1 MSAPHGPVPVR
12 AAATVLVLR
21 DAAGGLEVLMLQRAR
36 RAVFAAGAYV
46 FPGGAVDPSDGAP
59 ELAERC
65 RGMTDELASARLGLT
80 SGGLAFYAAAVR
92 ECFEESGILLAE
104 RSDGSPAGADDAG
117 CRRLAAGRRA
127 LNAGAATFDQVCRGE
142 SLVLTTDRMEYF
154 SHWITPAG
162 APRRFDT
169 RFFVAE
175 APAGQAA
182 VHDEGET
189 IASRWIRPAD
199 ALSLHAEG
207 TFDLLL
213 PTLENLTALG
223 RFGSVA
229 EVLAASRAAG
239 PLPAML
245 PRVRVEDGHVRLFLP
260 GDAGYEDASE
270 EAGLLEGMPLPGRV
284 GGPVR
289 A

>member
-1 MSAPHGPVPVR
+1 MPAPHGPVPVR
-12 AAATVLVLR
+12 DAATVLVVR
-21 DAAGGLEVLMLQRAR
+21 DAPYGLEVLMLQRAR
-36 RAVFAAGAYV
+36 AAVFAAGAYV
-46 FPGGAVDPSDGAP
+46 FPGGAVDPLDGAP
-59 ELAERC
+59 ELAGRC
-65 RGMTDELASARLGLT
+65 RGITDELASARLGLT
-80 SGGLAFYAAAVR
+80 SGGLSFYVAAVR

-104 RSDGSPAGADDAG
+104 RSDGSPAAADDAA
-117 CRRLAAGRRA
+117 CRRLAAGRRSV
-127 LNAGAATFDQVCRGE
+127 NAGVAAFDQLCRGE
-142 SLVLTTDRMEYF
+142 SLVLATDRMEYF
-154 SHWITPAG
+154 SHWITPVG

-169 RFFVAE
+169 RFFVAQ

-199 ALSLHAEG
+199 ALAFHAEG

-229 EVLAASRAAG
+229 EVLEASRAAG
-239 PLPAML
+239 PQPAML
-245 PRVRVEDGHVRLFLP
+245 PRVRVDGGHVRLYLP

-270 EAGLLEGMPLPGRV
+270 EAGLLEGMPLPGRA

>member
-1 MSAPHGPVPVR
+1 MPAPHGPVPVR
-12 AAATVLVLR
+12 DAATVLVLR
-21 DAAGGLEVLMLQRAR
+21 DSPEGLEVLMLQRAR
-36 RAVFAAGAYV
+36 AAAFAGGAHV
-46 FPGGAVDPSDGAP
+46 FPGGAVDPLDGAS

-65 RGMTDELASARLGLT
+65 RGVTDELASARLGLPA
-80 SGGLAFYAAAVR
+80 GGLAFYAAAVR

-104 RSDGSPAGADDAG
+104 RSDGSPAVSDDAG
-117 CRRLAAGRRA
+117 RRRLADHRHA
-127 LNAGAATFDQVCRGE
+127 LNQGSATFDEVCRAE
-142 SLVLTTDRMEYF
+142 ALELTTDRMEYF
-154 SHWITPAG
+154 SHWITPVG

-199 ALSLHAEG
+199 ALAFHTEG

-213 PTLENLTALG
+213 PTLENLTVLG
-223 RFGSVA
+223 RFGSA
-229 EVLAASRAAG
+229 GEVLEASRRAG
-239 PLPAML
+239 EVPAML
-245 PRVRVEDGHVRLFLP
+245 PRVRVDGADVRVYLP
-260 GDAGYEDASE
+260 GDTGYADASE
-270 EAGLLEGMPLPGRV
+270 QAGLLEGMPLPGRA